1 MAQTKK
7 RRRRKHRGTQGGSV
21 DRRARGRPR
30 SRDEA
35 RARARSKSSKSSK
48 RHDRRPTWGS
58 AFNRGL
64 LAAGVFFALMMLV
77 FRESAVRSLALA
89 AFMLVFYVPFGYYFD
104 VFFYRR
110 RQRQRQRARQEEA
123 G

>member
-1 MAQTKK
+1 MAQTRK
-7 RRRRKHRGTQGGSV
+7 RRRRKHRGTQGGSI

-35 RARARSKSSKSSK
+35 RSRARSRSSK
-48 RHDRRPTWGS
+48 RQDRRPTWGS

-64 LAAGVFFALMMLV
+64 LAAGIFFLLMMLV
-77 FRESAVRSLALA
+77 FGESVIRSLALA

-110 RQRQRQRARQEEA
+110 RQRQRQRQRQQDA

>member
-7 RRRRKHRGTQGGSV
+7 RRRRKHRGTQTGRV
-21 DRRARGRPR
+21 DTRARGRPR
-30 SRDEA
+30 SRAEA
-35 RARARSKSSKSSK
+35 RSRARSRSPKK
-48 RHDRRPTWGS
+48 RQDRRPTWGS

-64 LAAGVFFALMMLV
+64 LAAGVFFVLMMLV
-77 FRESAVRSLALA
+77 FRESVVRSLALA
-89 AFMLVFYVPFGYYFD
+89 AFMLAFYVPFGYYFD

-110 RQRQRQRARQEEA
+110 RQRQRAREPS

>member
-1 MAQTKK
+1 MAQTRK
-7 RRRRKHRGTQGGSV
+7 RRRRKHRGTQGGSL

-30 SRDEA
+30 SRNEA
-35 RARARSKSSKSSK
+35 RSRARSKSSK
-48 RHDRRPTWGS
+48 RQDRRPTWGS
-58 AFNRGL
+58 AVNRGL

-77 FRESAVRSLALA
+77 FRESVVRSLALA

-104 VFFYRR
+104 MFFYRR
-110 RQRQRQRARQEEA
+110 RQRQRQRTREQS